1 MGFVYLGLAI
11 VLELL
16 GTTFLKYTLGF
27 TKLSPSLVVVAAYT
41 GAFYFLSRSL
51 QFIDLNIAYATW
63 AGIGVVAA
71 AIISMLVF
79 HESINA
85 IGAVGMTLVVSGVVL
100 LNLHTEL
107 NSRQRKPL
115 PVNRQGFILFRKA
128 CQRRAHFFKSAFSSL
143 LFRFLFRPAFA

>member
-63 AGIGVVAA
+63 ASVSLPQPSFQCWSFTKASTPSAPSVWLWSSAA
-71 AIISMLVF
+71 
-79 HESINA
+79 
-85 IGAVGMTLVVSGVVL
+85 
-100 LNLHTEL
+100 
-107 NSRQRKPL
+107 
-115 PVNRQGFILFRKA
+115 
-128 CQRRAHFFKSAFSSL
+128 
-143 LFRFLFRPAFA
+143 

>member
-11 VLELL
+11 GLELL

-27 TKLSPSLVVVAAYT
+27 TKLAPSLVVVTAYT

-85 IGAVGMTLVVSGVVL
+85 IGSVGLSLFVCGVFL
-100 LNLHTEL
+100 LNLYGPSH
-107 NSRQRKPL
+107 
-115 PVNRQGFILFRKA
+115 
-128 CQRRAHFFKSAFSSL
+128 
-143 LFRFLFRPAFA
+143 

>member
-16 GTTFLKYTLGF
+16 GTTFLKY
-27 TKLSPSLVVVAAYT
+27 K
-41 GAFYFLSRSL
+41 L

-85 IGAVGMTLVVSGVVL
+85 IGAVGMALVVSGVVL
-100 LNLHTEL
+100 LNLYGPSH
-107 NSRQRKPL
+107 
-115 PVNRQGFILFRKA
+115 
-128 CQRRAHFFKSAFSSL
+128 
-143 LFRFLFRPAFA
+143 

>member
-71 AIISMLVF
+71 ASF
-79 HESINA
+79 QCWSF
-85 IGAVGMTLVVSGVVL
+85 T
-100 LNLHTEL
+100 
-107 NSRQRKPL
+107 
-115 PVNRQGFILFRKA
+115 KA
-128 CQRRAHFFKSAFSSL
+128 STPSAPSVWLWSS
-143 LFRFLFRPAFA
+143 AA

>member
-27 TKLSPSLVVVAAYT
+27 TKLSPSLVVVAAYTYT

-85 IGAVGMTLVVSGVVL
+85 IGAVGMALVVSGVVL
-100 LNLHTEL
+100 LNLYGPSH
-107 NSRQRKPL
+107 
-115 PVNRQGFILFRKA
+115 
-128 CQRRAHFFKSAFSSL
+128 
-143 LFRFLFRPAFA
+143 

>member
-51 QFIDLNIAYATW
+51 QFIDLKTLRMQPGQVSVSLPQPSFQCWSFTKASTPSAPSVW
-63 AGIGVVAA
+63 LWSSAA
-71 AIISMLVF
+71 
-79 HESINA
+79 
-85 IGAVGMTLVVSGVVL
+85 
-100 LNLHTEL
+100 
-107 NSRQRKPL
+107 
-115 PVNRQGFILFRKA
+115 
-128 CQRRAHFFKSAFSSL
+128 
-143 LFRFLFRPAFA
+143 

>member
-1 MGFVYLGLAI
+1 MGFVSLGLAI

-85 IGAVGMTLVVSGVVL
+85 IGAVGMALVVSGVVQ
-100 LNLHTEL
+100 LNLYGPSH
-107 NSRQRKPL
+107 
-115 PVNRQGFILFRKA
+115 
-128 CQRRAHFFKSAFSSL
+128 
-143 LFRFLFRPAFA
+143 

>member
-63 AGIGVVAA
+63 CGTGTLMTMI
-71 AIISMLVF
+71 
-79 HESINA
+79 
-85 IGAVGMTLVVSGVVL
+85 IGATLFKERFRFSGYVGVVL
-100 LNLHTEL
+100 LLGGIVALNLL
-107 NSRQRKPL
+107 
-115 PVNRQGFILFRKA
+115 
-128 CQRRAHFFKSAFSSL
+128 
-143 LFRFLFRPAFA
+143 

>member
-71 AIISMLVF
+71 AISF
-79 HESINA
+79 QCWSF
-85 IGAVGMTLVVSGVVL
+85 T
-100 LNLHTEL
+100 
-107 NSRQRKPL
+107 
-115 PVNRQGFILFRKA
+115 KA
-128 CQRRAHFFKSAFSSL
+128 STPSAPSVWLWSS
-143 LFRFLFRPAFA
+143 AA

>member
-63 AGIGVVAA
+63 AAVSLPQPSFQCWSFTKASTPSAPSVWLWSSAA
-71 AIISMLVF
+71 
-79 HESINA
+79 
-85 IGAVGMTLVVSGVVL
+85 
-100 LNLHTEL
+100 
-107 NSRQRKPL
+107 
-115 PVNRQGFILFRKA
+115 
-128 CQRRAHFFKSAFSSL
+128 
-143 LFRFLFRPAFA
+143 

>member
-51 QFIDLNIAYATW
+51 QFIDLNYCVCNL
-63 AGIGVVAA
+63 GSIGRHCPQHH
-71 AIISMLVF
+71 SMLVF
-79 HESINA
+79 
-85 IGAVGMTLVVSGVVL
+85 T
-100 LNLHTEL
+100 
-107 NSRQRKPL
+107 
-115 PVNRQGFILFRKA
+115 KA
-128 CQRRAHFFKSAFSSL
+128 STPSAPSVWLWSS
-143 LFRFLFRPAFA
+143 AA

>member
-63 AGIGVVAA
+63 GYRCRCRGHHFNAGL
-71 AIISMLVF
+71 SRK
-79 HESINA
+79 HQRHRP
-85 IGAVGMTLVVSGVVL
+85 VSNFG
-100 LNLHTEL
+100 
-107 NSRQRKPL
+107 RQRRSSAE
-115 PVNRQGFILFRKA
+115 PVWTFTL
-128 CQRRAHFFKSAFSSL
+128 S
-143 LFRFLFRPAFA
+143 

>member
-71 AIISMLVF
+71 AMLVF

-85 IGAVGMTLVVSGVVL
+85 IGAVGMALVVSGVVL
-100 LNLHTEL
+100 LNLYGPSH
-107 NSRQRKPL
+107 
-115 PVNRQGFILFRKA
+115 
-128 CQRRAHFFKSAFSSL
+128 
-143 LFRFLFRPAFA
+143 

>member
-71 AIISMLVF
+71 AIKGLFYLGKPVKGAPIFSRALLAACCSASFFVLPSPEPICLPLTETMVAKCLLCSGPLEPIS
-79 HESINA
+79 S
-85 IGAVGMTLVVSGVVL
+85 
-100 LNLHTEL
+100 
-107 NSRQRKPL
+107 
-115 PVNRQGFILFRKA
+115 
-128 CQRRAHFFKSAFSSL
+128 
-143 LFRFLFRPAFA
+143 

>member
-51 QFIDLNIAYATW
+51 
-63 AGIGVVAA
+63 
-71 AIISMLVF
+71 
-79 HESINA
+79 H
-85 IGAVGMTLVVSGVVL
+85 
-100 LNLHTEL
+100 
-107 NSRQRKPL
+107 
-115 PVNRQGFILFRKA
+115 
-128 CQRRAHFFKSAFSSL
+128 SL
-143 LFRFLFRPAFA
+143 LI

>member
-85 IGAVGMTLVVSGVVL
+85 IGARRYGFG
-100 LNLHTEL
+100 
-107 NSRQRKPL
+107 RQRRSSAE
-115 PVNRQGFILFRKA
+115 PVWTFTL
-128 CQRRAHFFKSAFSSL
+128 S
-143 LFRFLFRPAFA
+143 

>member
-63 AGIGVVAA
+63 AGIGVVGR
-71 AIISMLVF
+71 SHHF
-79 HESINA
+79 NA
-85 IGAVGMTLVVSGVVL
+85 GLSRKHQRHRRRRYGFG
-100 LNLHTEL
+100 
-107 NSRQRKPL
+107 RQRRSSAE
-115 PVNRQGFILFRKA
+115 PVWTFTL
-128 CQRRAHFFKSAFSSL
+128 S
-143 LFRFLFRPAFA
+143 

>member
-71 AIISMLVF
+71 AIISRKHQRHRRRRYGF
-79 HESINA
+79 
-85 IGAVGMTLVVSGVVL
+85 G
-100 LNLHTEL
+100 
-107 NSRQRKPL
+107 RQRRSSAE
-115 PVNRQGFILFRKA
+115 PVWTFTL
-128 CQRRAHFFKSAFSSL
+128 S
-143 LFRFLFRPAFA
+143 

>member
-51 QFIDLNIAYATW
+51 QL
-63 AGIGVVAA
+63 
-71 AIISMLVF
+71 
-79 HESINA
+79 
-85 IGAVGMTLVVSGVVL
+85 
-100 LNLHTEL
+100 
-107 NSRQRKPL
+107 
-115 PVNRQGFILFRKA
+115 
-128 CQRRAHFFKSAFSSL
+128 SL
-143 LFRFLFRPAFA
+143 IHI

>member
-71 AIISMLVF
+71 AIISMLVLSRKHQRHRRRRYGF
-79 HESINA
+79 
-85 IGAVGMTLVVSGVVL
+85 G
-100 LNLHTEL
+100 
-107 NSRQRKPL
+107 RQRRSSAE
-115 PVNRQGFILFRKA
+115 PVWTFTL
-128 CQRRAHFFKSAFSSL
+128 S
-143 LFRFLFRPAFA
+143 

>member
-71 AIISMLVF
+71 AI
-79 HESINA
+79 
-85 IGAVGMTLVVSGVVL
+85 
-100 LNLHTEL
+100 TEL

>member
-41 GAFYFLSRSL
+41 GAFYFLSRCSL

-85 IGAVGMTLVVSGVVL
+85 IGAVGMALVVSGVVL
-100 LNLHTEL
+100 LNLYGPSH
-107 NSRQRKPL
+107 
-115 PVNRQGFILFRKA
+115 
-128 CQRRAHFFKSAFSSL
+128 
-143 LFRFLFRPAFA
+143 

>member
-63 AGIGVVAA
+63 SFTKASTPSAPSVWLWSSAA
-71 AIISMLVF
+71 
-79 HESINA
+79 
-85 IGAVGMTLVVSGVVL
+85 
-100 LNLHTEL
+100 
-107 NSRQRKPL
+107 
-115 PVNRQGFILFRKA
+115 
-128 CQRRAHFFKSAFSSL
+128 
-143 LFRFLFRPAFA
+143 

>member
-16 GTTFLKYTLGF
+16 GTTFLKYTLGGF

-85 IGAVGMTLVVSGVVL
+85 IGAVGMALVVSGVVL
-100 LNLHTEL
+100 LNLYGPSH
-107 NSRQRKPL
+107 
-115 PVNRQGFILFRKA
+115 
-128 CQRRAHFFKSAFSSL
+128 
-143 LFRFLFRPAFA
+143 

>member
-51 QFIDLNIAYATW
+51 QQFIDLNIAYATW

-85 IGAVGMTLVVSGVVL
+85 IGVVGMALVVSGVVL
-100 LNLHTEL
+100 LNLYGPSH
-107 NSRQRKPL
+107 
-115 PVNRQGFILFRKA
+115 
-128 CQRRAHFFKSAFSSL
+128 
-143 LFRFLFRPAFA
+143 

>member
-63 AGIGVVAA
+63 AGIVAA

-85 IGAVGMTLVVSGVVL
+85 IGAVGMALVVSGVVL
-100 LNLHTEL
+100 LNLYGPSH
-107 NSRQRKPL
+107 
-115 PVNRQGFILFRKA
+115 
-128 CQRRAHFFKSAFSSL
+128 
-143 LFRFLFRPAFA
+143 